1 MTPGFGLALGAMVCL
16 GLADLVYKRGA
27 AVGVKPHHFLMAQ
40 AWCFAPAVVLY
51 GLATGTLELKSYM
64 LWGCGAGLFV
74 FIALINFARSLK
86 TGSVS
91 LIAPIFRLSFTVT
104 TALAVVILGEPLTA
118 WKLAGLAAAL
128 IAVWLLLGPF
138 QLFVAS
144 PGTLES
150 RPQASQSSPGREV
163 GTALGGESGA
173 ASAPG
178 AARTALLQA
187 LVAMAAMGVANFLYK
202 VGAASGG
209 TPATFIAGQAA
220 VFFPLAT
227 AYAWIVDRESRP
239 PRAAWTHAGT
249 TAAVFLLGLVLLFES
264 LAQGEAS
271 VLVPISQMGFVVTA
285 AYGVLFLRE
294 PFTARKGGGLL
305 LALAALVCLAL
316 S

>member
-1 MTPGFGLALGAMVCL
+1 MAQDVWLALGAMVCL

-51 GLATGTLELKSYM
+51 GLVTGTLELKSYM

-104 TALAVVILGEPLTA
+104 TALAVLILGEPLTA

-128 IAVWLLLGPF
+128 LAVWLLLGGEPGS
-138 QLFVAS
+138 AS
-144 PGTLES
+144 E
-150 RPQASQSSPGREV
+150 
-163 GTALGGESGA
+163 
-173 ASAPG
+173 PG
-178 AARTALLQA
+178 AIRTALIQA

-202 VGAASGG
+202 VGAAAGG

-220 VFFPLAT
+220 VFFPLST
-227 AYAWIVDRESRP
+227 VYAWIVDRESRP

-249 TAAVFLLGLVLLFES
+249 TALIFLLGLILLFES
-264 LAQGEAS
+264 LARGEAS

-294 PFTARKGGGLL
+294 PFTARKVGGLAF
-305 LALAALVCLAL
+305 ALAALACLAL

>member
-1 MTPGFGLALGAMVCL
+1 MAQGVWLALGAMVCL
-16 GLADLVYKRGA
+16 GLADLIYKRGA
-27 AVGVKPHHFLMAQ
+27 AAGVKPHHFLMAQ

-51 GLATGTLELKSYM
+51 GLVTGTLELKSYM

-104 TALAVVILGEPLTA
+104 TALAVLLLGEPLTA
-118 WKLAGLAAAL
+118 WKLAGLATAL
-128 IAVWLLLGPF
+128 LAVWLLLG
-138 QLFVAS
+138 
-144 PGTLES
+144 
-150 RPQASQSSPGREV
+150 
-163 GTALGGESGA
+163 GESGTV
-173 ASAPG
+173 SAPG
-178 AARTALLQA
+178 AVRTALIQA
-187 LVAMAAMGVANFLYK
+187 MIAMAAMGVANFLYK
-202 VGAASGG
+202 VGAAAGG

-220 VFFPLAT
+220 VFLPLST

-249 TAAVFLLGLVLLFES
+249 TAMVFLLGLILLFES
-264 LAQGEAS
+264 LARGEAS

-294 PFTARKGGGLL
+294 PFTARKVGGLAF
-305 LALAALVCLAL
+305 ALAALACLA
-316 S
+316 SS